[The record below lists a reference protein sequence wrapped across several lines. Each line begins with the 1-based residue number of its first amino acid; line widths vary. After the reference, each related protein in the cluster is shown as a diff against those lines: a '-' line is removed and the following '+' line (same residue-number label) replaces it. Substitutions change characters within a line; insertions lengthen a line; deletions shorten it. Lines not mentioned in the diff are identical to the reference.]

1 MKTTTQVI
9 MTTTLDDADKA
20 KELARQIVAARLAAC
35 VQLVPIHSVYRW
47 KGAVEEAPETLLV
60 IKTRQDRVDELMQFI
75 RKHHTYEVPEM
86 TVMPL
91 TGGWPEYLAWIDAE
105 SR

>member
-47 KGAVEEAPETLLV
+47 KGAVEESPETLLV
-60 IKTRQDRVDELMQFI
+60 IKTRQDRADEVMQFI

-91 TGGWPEYLAWIDAE
+91 VGGWPEYLAWIDAE

>member
-60 IKTRQDRVDELMQFI
+60 IKTRQDRVDEVMQFI

-91 TGGWPEYLAWIDAE
+91 AGGWPEYLAWIDAE